1 MARSVGERVVRAG
14 AEGAGAGAQGAGAQ
28 GAGGQGAKG
37 SLRIGELAERT
48 GVSPR
53 SLRYY
58 EQQGLL
64 RADRDANGYRRY
76 GPDAPTT
83 VGRIRE
89 LLATGLS
96 TDAIRELL
104 PCAQGG
110 PGLVFCD
117 RSCSAVERQMAQLD
131 AEIAELAR
139 RREALATYA
148 HVMRQR
154 RDQDRALAAMALRS
168 A

>member
-1 MARSVGERVVRAG
+1 MCDRLTPDIGVKVKLPERSG
-14 AEGAGAGAQGAGAQ
+14 ASA
-28 GAGGQGAKG
+28 
-37 SLRIGELAERT
+37 
-48 GVSPR
+48 R

-76 GPDAPTT
+76 GPDALDT
-83 VGRIRE
+83 VARIRE

-96 TDAIRELL
+96 ADAIRHLL

-117 RSCSAVERQMAQLD
+117 LSCSVLERQMARLD
-131 AEIAELAR
+131 AEIAELAH
-139 RREALATYA
+139 RREALARYA

-154 RDQDRALAAMALRS
+154 RGQGRALAQLSLRS
-168 A
+168 AS

>member
-1 MARSVGERVVRAG
+1 MAGAAGECGVRAG
-14 AEGAGAGAQGAGAQ
+14 AEGSGAG
-28 GAGGQGAKG
+28 G

-48 GVSPR
+48 GASPR

-76 GPDAPTT
+76 GPDALDT
-83 VGRIRE
+83 VVRIRE

-117 RSCSAVERQMAQLD
+117 RSCSVVERQMAQLD

-139 RREALATYA
+139 KREALATYA

-154 RDQDRALAAMALRS
+154 RDQDRALAMMALRS

>member
-1 MARSVGERVVRAG
+1 MARSGERVVRA
-14 AEGAGAGAQGAGAQ
+14 AGDGLGTGD
-28 GAGGQGAKG
+28 G
-37 SLRIGELAERT
+37 LRIGELAERT
-48 GVSPR
+48 GASAR

-76 GPDAPTT
+76 GPDAPET
-83 VGRIRE
+83 VGQIRE

-117 RSCSAVERQMAQLD
+117 RSCGVVERQMAQLD

-139 RREALATYA
+139 KREALATYA

-154 RDQDRALAAMALRS
+154 RDQDRALASMALRS

>member
-1 MARSVGERVVRAG
+1 MARSGECAIRVAG
-14 AEGAGAGAQGAGAQ
+14 SG
-28 GAGGQGAKG
+28 
-37 SLRIGELAERT
+37 LRIGELAERT
-48 GVSPR
+48 GVSAR

-76 GPDAPTT
+76 GPDAPET

-89 LLATGLS
+89 LLATGLG
-96 TDAIRELL
+96 TDAVRELL

-117 RSCSAVERQMAQLD
+117 HSCGVVERQMARLD

-139 RREALATYA
+139 KREALAAYA

-154 RDQDRALAAMALRS
+154 RDQDRALADMALRS